1 MHDSD
6 HDPERDLDSGSGFVE
21 GPDASAVS
29 GHDAEPNPTA
39 GRPMERRRF
48 LHLIAAGG
56 AAAAASGFALPAA
69 AAPAETPPAKARP
82 PRAAKKA
89 IPPAVERELAS
100 QRKTIADMLKV
111 IRDYELPSGSDP
123 AVSFRAIRS
132 AKARREG
139 F

>member
-1 MHDSD
+1 MNDSNR
-6 HDPERDLDSGSGFVE
+6 DPERHFDSDSGFVE

-29 GHDAEPNPTA
+29 GPDAEPDPTA

-48 LHLIAAGG
+48 MRLIAVGG
-56 AAAAASGFALPAA
+56 AAAAAAGL
-69 AAPAETPPAKARP
+69 AAPASAETPAAKTRP
-82 PRAAKKA
+82 PRAARKP

-100 QRKTIADMLKV
+100 QRKTISDMLKV